1 MYIYFDVYL
10 CIYVYNY
17 NHHHHHHHGDIP
29 LSYSIN
35 AYVSDSEIH
44 A

>member
-17 NHHHHHHHGDIP
+17 NHHHYHYRDIP

>member
-17 NHHHHHHHGDIP
+17 NHHHHHRDIP